1 MLLSELTL
9 SMQSDASKERLL
21 HRVVSPEE
29 ALEAHFQWRQDD
41 EGVAV
46 EQAAMWMSSPDSS
59 MPVEDGGDA
68 MEVDGADRTDGAT
81 SSGLLAHSPAAR
93 LSFI

>member
-1 MLLSELTL
+1 MYLVVHITKLNVF
-9 SMQSDASKERLL
+9 DAI
-21 HRVVSPEE
+21 
-29 ALEAHFQWRQDD
+29 
-41 EGVAV
+41 
-46 EQAAMWMSSPDSS
+46 
-59 MPVEDGGDA
+59 EDGGDA